1 LVGAGELLVEQKD
14 VCVLCEGTGEKSA
27 LLLTAGKRADLPFGQ
42 IDEADCAQRVGF
54 AETPPDAGKIPIDHA
69 ALRQIGDVRIR
80 SDFSVTAENNRSGFL
95 RH

>member
-1 LVGAGELLVEQKD
+1 VTRWAF
-14 VCVLCEGTGEKSA
+14 S
-27 LLLTAGKRADLPFGQ
+27 RARRNAPFDHWRDCSSSDLPFGQ